1 MGVIE
6 VASIVT
12 VLLTEFFKSAISETA
27 KKSIEGLFG
36 TIKAKMS
43 EKPSSKKVV
52 EEFQNFPD
60 DTKKQG
66 EFEKQLIEKMQ
77 NDKEFA
83 QRIESDLQPI
93 LQQNETVIF
102 LNKIEKINKSIQ
114 IKNMFG
120 NIEM

>member
-1 MGVIE
+1 MGIIE
-6 VASIVT
+6 IASIVT

-36 TIKAKMS
+36 TIKTKMS
-43 EKPSSKKVV
+43 EKSSSKKIV
-52 EEFQNFPD
+52 EEFQGFPD
-60 DTKKQG
+60 ESTKQN
-66 EFEKQLIEKMQ
+66 EFEKQLIEKMK
-77 NDKEFA
+77 NDKDFA
-83 QRIESDLQPI
+83 QKIESELEPI

-102 LNKIEKINKSIQ
+102 LNKIGKINKSIQ

>member
-6 VASIVT
+6 IASIVT

-36 TIKAKMS
+36 TIKAKMA
-43 EKPSSKKVV
+43 EKSSSKKIV
-52 EEFQNFPD
+52 EEFQSFPD
-60 DTKKQG
+60 ESKRQN
-66 EFEKQLIEKMQ
+66 EFEKQLIEKMK
-77 NDKEFA
+77 NDKDFA
-83 QRIESDLQPI
+83 QRIKDELQPI
-93 LQQNETVIF
+93 LQQDETIIF
-102 LNKIEKINKSIQ
+102 LNKIGKINKSIQ

>member
-6 VASIVT
+6 IASIVT

-36 TIKAKMS
+36 TIKTKMS
-43 EKPSSKKVV
+43 EKSNGKKAI
-52 EEFQNFPD
+52 EEFQNSPD
-60 DTKKQG
+60 ESKKQV
-66 EFEKQLIEKMQ
+66 EFEKQLTEKMQ
-77 NDKEFA
+77 DDKEFA
-83 QRIESDLQPI
+83 QRIENELQPI
-93 LQQNETVIF
+93 LQQNETIVF
-102 LNKIEKINKSIQ
+102 LNKIGKINKSIQ